1 MNTPRQ
7 PDASSTSLIPRVI
20 SLIVLVGLVVL
31 FGAMFYQVMAEFLV
45 PLFLAMLLTVLASPL
60 FNWLLPRCKKSPR
73 LAALATVFVI
83 LAIILIPTVLLSIRA
98 IREAENLLP
107 DADAASTT
115 EQAAKASAIAIA
127 AKLPPSLAMSELA
140 NQPPHLNTLE
150 SQKFHD
156 LTVQGVTWVNEH
168 LGTSLNAD
176 EVQTTI
182 VERAK
187 TWLKDIA
194 IKTPASVIKTP
205 ASVISFLFG
214 LSIMLIAVY
223 YFLIDGHSMIES
235 VGQLLPLAGAHQK
248 TLLRDFVDVSRA
260 VAAATLLSA
269 LCQGLL
275 AGIGYYF
282 AGVPSVVLLTFIT
295 ILASLVPFIGAAII
309 WIPAC
314 LWLYWF
320 KDGGTFPAILLAV
333 YCIAVVSMVDN
344 LVKPLVLQGKTNLHP
359 LLALLSVL
367 GGVQALGA
375 IGLFVGPMA
384 VVFLQAALTM
394 LRDELQQEVLAK

>member
-1 MNTPRQ
+1 MDTPRQ
-7 PDASSTSLIPRVI
+7 SVTPTPSLLPRII
-20 SLIVLVGLVVL
+20 SLVVL
-31 FGAMFYQVMAEFLV
+31 VALVVVFGAMFYQVMAEFLV

-60 FNWLLPRCKKSPR
+60 FEWLLPRCKNSPR
-73 LAALATVFVI
+73 LASLATVFII
-83 LAIILIPTVLLSIRA
+83 LAMILIPTVLLSIRA
-98 IREAENLLP
+98 VREAENLFPSP
-107 DADAASTT
+107 DITSTAKLAAVGAATGTATGAKDNLAVSSAVEELADA
-115 EQAAKASAIAIA
+115 
-127 AKLPPSLAMSELA
+127 
-140 NQPPHLNTLE
+140 PPHLNTLE

-156 LTVQGVTWVNEH
+156 LTVKIVTWINEH
-168 LGTSLNAD
+168 TGLSLNAV

-182 VERAK
+182 VARAK
-187 TWLKDIA
+187 VWLGELA
-194 IKTPASVIKTP
+194 IKTPTR
-205 ASVISFLFG
+205 VISFLFG

-223 YFLIDGHSMIES
+223 YFLIDGHSMVEAI
-235 VGQLLPLAGAHQK
+235 GKLLPLAGDHQR

-282 AGVPSVVLLTFIT
+282 AGVPSVALLTFIT
-295 ILASLVPFIGAAII
+295 VLASLVPFIGAAII
-309 WIPAC
+309 WVPAC

-320 KDGGTFPAILLAV
+320 KDDGTLPAILLGV

-394 LRDELQQEVLAK
+394 LRDELQQEVLTK

>member
-1 MNTPRQ
+1 MNTLRSAGIP
-7 PDASSTSLIPRVI
+7 SVSVTSRII
-20 SLIVLVGLVVL
+20 SVVVLVALVVL

-45 PLFLAMLLTVLASPL
+45 PLFLAMLLTVLASP
-60 FNWLLPRCKKSPR
+60 FFDWLLPRCKNSPR
-73 LAALATVFVI
+73 LASLATVLII
-83 LAIILIPTVLLSIRA
+83 LAMILIPTVLLSIRA
-98 IREAENLLP
+98 IHEAENLFPSANIENL
-107 DADAASTT
+107 
-115 EQAAKASAIAIA
+115 AKQTAKSVATSLTVSSA
-127 AKLPPSLAMSELA
+127 MEELA
-140 NQPPHLNTLE
+140 QTPPNLNTLE
-150 SQKFHD
+150 SQRFYD
-156 LTVQGVTWVNEH
+156 LLAQGVTWVNDH
-168 LGTSLNAD
+168 TGLNLQAK

-182 VERAK
+182 VANSK
-187 TWLKDIA
+187 DWLQEIA
-194 IKTPASVIKTP
+194 IKTPGR
-205 ASVISFLFG
+205 VISLLFG
-214 LSIMLIAVY
+214 LTIMLIAVY
-223 YFLIDGHSMIES
+223 YFLVDGHSMIQS
-235 VGQLLPLAGAHQK
+235 IGKLLPLAGDHQR

-282 AGVPSVVLLTFIT
+282 AGVPSVALLTFIT
-295 ILASLVPFIGAAII
+295 VLASLVPFVGATLI
-309 WIPAC
+309 WVPAC
-314 LWLYWF
+314 LWLYYF
-320 KDGGTFPAILLAV
+320 KDGGTLAAILLAV
-333 YCIAVVSMVDN
+333 YCVAVVSMVDN

>member
-7 PDASSTSLIPRVI
+7 SETPPASLLPRII
-20 SLIVLVGLVVL
+20 SLVVLVALVIL
-31 FGAMFYQVMAEFLV
+31 FGAMFYQVMAEFVV

-60 FNWLLPRCKKSPR
+60 FNWLLPRCKNSPR
-73 LAALATVFVI
+73 LASLATVFII
-83 LAIILIPTVLLSIRA
+83 LAMILVPTVLLGIRA
-98 IREAENLLP
+98 VREAENLFP
-107 DADAASTT
+107 EANFATTAQQVARSTAMHMT
-115 EQAAKASAIAIA
+115 VSPAVRDLAQV
-127 AKLPPSLAMSELA
+127 PP
-140 NQPPHLNTLE
+140 NLNTLE

-156 LTVQGVTWVNEH
+156 LIVQGVTWTNEH
-168 LGTSLNAD
+168 TGLNLKAD

-182 VERAK
+182 VARAK
-187 TWLKDIA
+187 IWLQELA
-194 IKTPASVIKTP
+194 LKTPTHVL
-205 ASVISFLFG
+205 SFLFG
-214 LSIMLIAVY
+214 LTIMLIAVY
-223 YFLIDGHSMIES
+223 YFLIDGYSMIEN
-235 VGQLLPLAGAHQK
+235 VGKLLPLAGDHQRM
-248 TLLRDFVDVSRA
+248 LLRDFVDVSRA

-282 AGVPSVVLLTFIT
+282 AGVPSVALLTFIT
-295 ILASLVPFIGAAII
+295 VLVSLIPFIGAAII

-320 KDGGTFPAILLAV
+320 KDGGTLPAILLAV
-333 YCIAVVSMVDN
+333 YCVAVVSMVDN

>member
-1 MNTPRQ
+1 MNTPR
-7 PDASSTSLIPRVI
+7 PTNPSATILPRVI

-45 PLFLAMLLTVLASPL
+45 PLFLAMLITVLASPL
-60 FNWLLPRCKKSPR
+60 FEWLLPRCKNSPR
-73 LAALATVFVI
+73 LAALATVSAI
-83 LAIILIPTVLLSIRA
+83 LAMILVPTVLLSIRA
-98 IREAENLLP
+98 IHEAEDMFPEANW
-107 DADAASTT
+107 ASTIQ
-115 EQAAKASAIAIA
+115 QAATSAATNLKTSPAVADLAGI
-127 AKLPPSLAMSELA
+127 PP
-140 NQPPHLNTLE
+140 NLNTLE

-156 LTVQGVTWVNEH
+156 LIVHGVTWVNQH
-168 LGTSLNAD
+168 TGLSLHAD
-176 EVQTTI
+176 EVQMTI
-182 VERAK
+182 VARAK
-187 TWLKDIA
+187 VWLQELA
-194 IKTPASVIKTP
+194 IKTPTRVL
-205 ASVISFLFG
+205 SFLFG

-223 YFLIDGHSMIES
+223 YFLIDGHSMIEA
-235 VGQLLPLAGAHQK
+235 VGKLLPLDGAHQRM
-248 TLLRDFVDVSRA
+248 LLRDFVDVSRA

-282 AGVPSVVLLTFIT
+282 AGVPSVIMLTFIT
-295 ILASLVPFIGAAII
+295 VLASLVPFIGAAIV
-309 WIPAC
+309 WVPAC

-320 KDGGTFPAILLAV
+320 KDGGTLPAILLAV
-333 YCIAVVSMVDN
+333 FCIAVVSMVDN

-394 LRDELQQEVLAK
+394 LREELQGEILAKETPR

>member
-1 MNTPRQ
+1 MNTSRPFVT
-7 PDASSTSLIPRVI
+7 PAASTLSRVI
-20 SLIVLVGLVVL
+20 SIVVLVALVVL

-60 FNWLLPRCKKSPR
+60 FEWLLPRCKNSPR
-73 LAALATVFVI
+73 LASLATVFLI
-83 LAIILIPTVLLSIRA
+83 LAMILLPTVLLSIRA
-98 IREAENLLP
+98 VREADNLFSQ
-107 DADAASTT
+107 ADFAGSAKHAASG
-115 EQAAKASAIAIA
+115 AAEKFAVSPAV
-127 AKLPPSLAMSELA
+127 EDLA
-140 NQPPHLNTLE
+140 NTPPRLNTLE
-150 SQKFHD
+150 SQRFHE
-156 LTVQGVTWVNEH
+156 LVVQGVTWTNEH
-168 LGTSLNAD
+168 TGLSLKAD
-176 EVQTTI
+176 EVQATI
-182 VERAK
+182 VSHAK
-187 TWLKDIA
+187 EWLQELA
-194 IKTPASVIKTP
+194 IKTPTR
-205 ASVISFLFG
+205 VISFIFG
-214 LSIMLIAVY
+214 LTIMLIAVY
-223 YFLIDGHSMIES
+223 YFLIDGHSMVES
-235 VGQLLPLAGAHQK
+235 IGKLLPLAGDHQR

-260 VAAATLLSA
+260 VATATLLSA

-282 AGVPSVVLLTFIT
+282 AGIPSVILLTFIT

-320 KDGGTFPAILLAV
+320 KDGGTLAAILLAV
-333 YCIAVVSMVDN
+333 YCVAVVSMVDN

-367 GGVQALGA
+367 GGVQAIGA

>member
-1 MNTPRQ
+1 
-7 PDASSTSLIPRVI
+7 
-20 SLIVLVGLVVL
+20 
-31 FGAMFYQVMAEFLV
+31 MFYQVMAEFLV

-60 FNWLLPRCKKSPR
+60 FEWLLPRCKNSPR
-73 LAALATVFVI
+73 WASLATVFLI
-83 LAIILIPTVLLSIRA
+83 LAMILIPTVLLSIRA
-98 IREAENLLP
+98 VREAENLFP
-107 DADAASTT
+107 QADYTSSAKNAAYG
-115 EQAAKASAIAIA
+115 AAE
-127 AKLPPSLAMSELA
+127 KLAVSPAVEELA
-140 NQPPHLNTLE
+140 NTAPSLNTLE

-156 LTVQGVTWVNEH
+156 LVARGVTWTNEH
-168 LGTSLNAD
+168 TGLSLKPD

-182 VERAK
+182 VSRAK
-187 TWLKDIA
+187 AWLQDLA
-194 IKTPASVIKTP
+194 IKTPTR
-205 ASVISFLFG
+205 VISFVFG
-214 LSIMLIAVY
+214 LTIMLIAVY
-223 YFLIDGHSMIES
+223 YFLMDGHSMIQS
-235 VGQLLPLAGAHQK
+235 IGKLLPLAGDHQR

-282 AGVPSVVLLTFIT
+282 AGVPSVALLTFIT
-295 ILASLVPFIGAAII
+295 VLASLVPFIGAAII
-309 WIPAC
+309 WVPAC

-320 KDGGTFPAILLAV
+320 KDGGALAAILLAV

-367 GGVQALGA
+367 GGVQAIGA

>member
-1 MNTPRQ
+1 MNNPRQ
-7 PDASSTSLIPRVI
+7 TAPTSATILPRVI

-45 PLFLAMLLTVLASPL
+45 PLFLAMLLTVLAAPL
-60 FNWLLPRCKKSPR
+60 FNWLLPRCKNSPR
-73 LAALATVFVI
+73 LSALATVFII
-83 LAIILIPTVLLSIRA
+83 LAIILIPTVLLSFRA
-98 IREAENLLP
+98 ISQAESLFSN
-107 DADAASTT
+107 SGT
-115 EQAAKASAIAIA
+115 EQASGVAPSDVS
-127 AKLPPSLAMSELA
+127 KLPVSAAAEDLSKT
-140 NQPPHLNTLE
+140 PPKLNTLE

-156 LTVQGVTWVNEH
+156 LIVKGVTWVNEH
-168 LGTSLNAD
+168 VGLSLNAD
-176 EVQTTI
+176 EVQATI

-187 TWLKDIA
+187 SWLKDVA
-194 IKTPASVIKTP
+194 IKTPAN
-205 ASVISFLFG
+205 VISFLFG

-235 VGQLLPLAGAHQK
+235 VGKLLPLAGDHQR

-282 AGVPSVVLLTFIT
+282 AGVPSVILLTFIT
-295 ILASLVPFIGAAII
+295 VLASLVPFIGAAII
-309 WIPAC
+309 WVPAC

-320 KDGGTFPAILLAV
+320 KDGGTLPAILLAV

-367 GGVQALGA
+367 GGVQTLGA

-394 LRDELQQEVLAK
+394 LREELQGEILAKEMPR

>member
-7 PDASSTSLIPRVI
+7 FVTPSASMLSRVI
-20 SLIVLVGLVVL
+20 SIVVLIALVVL

-60 FNWLLPRCKKSPR
+60 FEWLLPRCKNSPR
-73 LAALATVFVI
+73 WASLATVFLI
-83 LAIILIPTVLLSIRA
+83 LAMILIPTVLLSIRA
-98 IREAENLLP
+98 VREAENLFP
-107 DADAASTT
+107 HADDTSFAKSAAAGISSGTT
-115 EQAAKASAIAIA
+115 EKLAVSPAVEELAAN
-127 AKLPPSLAMSELA
+127 PPS
-140 NQPPHLNTLE
+140 LNTLE

-156 LTVQGVTWVNEH
+156 LVVRGVTWTNEH
-168 LGTSLNAD
+168 TGLSLKPD

-182 VERAK
+182 VSRAK
-187 TWLKDIA
+187 TWLQDLA
-194 IKTPASVIKTP
+194 IKTPTR
-205 ASVISFLFG
+205 VISFLFG
-214 LSIMLIAVY
+214 LTIMLIAVY
-223 YFLIDGHSMIES
+223 YFLIDGHAMIES
-235 VGQLLPLAGAHQK
+235 IGKLLPLAGDHQR

-282 AGVPSVVLLTFIT
+282 AGVPSVALLTFIT
-295 ILASLVPFIGAAII
+295 VLASLVPFIGAAII

-320 KDGGTFPAILLAV
+320 KDGGTLAAILLAV

-367 GGVQALGA
+367 GGVQAIGA

>member
-7 PDASSTSLIPRVI
+7 FETPRATTISRVI
-20 SLIVLVGLVVL
+20 SIVVLVALVAL
-31 FGAMFYQVMAEFLV
+31 FGAMFYQVMAEFVV

-60 FNWLLPRCKKSPR
+60 FEWLLPRCKNSPR
-73 LAALATVFVI
+73 WASLATVFLI
-83 LAIILIPTVLLSIRA
+83 LAMILVPTVLLSIRA
-98 IREAENLLP
+98 VREAENLFP
-107 DADAASTT
+107 SVDYSSSAAQTARVTAENMAVSP
-115 EQAAKASAIAIA
+115 AVGDLAKT
-127 AKLPPSLAMSELA
+127 
-140 NQPPHLNTLE
+140 PPHLHTLE
-150 SQKFHD
+150 SQKFHE
-156 LTVQGVTWVNEH
+156 LVQRGVTWTNEH
-168 LGTSLNAD
+168 TGLSLEAD

-182 VERAK
+182 VSRAK
-187 TWLKDIA
+187 TWLQDLA
-194 IKTPASVIKTP
+194 IKTPSR
-205 ASVISFLFG
+205 VISFLFG
-214 LSIMLIAVY
+214 LTIMLIAVY
-223 YFLIDGHSMIES
+223 YFLIDGHGMIAS
-235 VGQLLPLAGAHQK
+235 IGRLLPLAGDHQR

-282 AGVPSVVLLTFIT
+282 AGVPSVALLTFIT
-295 ILASLVPFIGAAII
+295 VLASLVPFIGAAII
-309 WIPAC
+309 WVPAC

-320 KDGGTFPAILLAV
+320 KDGGTLAAILLAV
-333 YCIAVVSMVDN
+333 YCVAVVSMVDN
-344 LVKPLVLQGKTNLHP
+344 LVKPVVLQGKTNLHP
-359 LLALLSVL
+359 LLALSVL

>member
-7 PDASSTSLIPRVI
+7 FETPAASTLSRVI
-20 SLIVLVGLVVL
+20 SLVVLVALVVL

-45 PLFLAMLLTVLASPL
+45 PLFLAMLITVLASPL
-60 FNWLLPRCKKSPR
+60 FEWLLPRCKNSPR
-73 LAALATVFVI
+73 LASLATVLII
-83 LAIILIPTVLLSIRA
+83 LAMILIPTVLLSIRA
-98 IREAENLLP
+98 IHEAENLIP
-107 DADAASTT
+107 NVEISDEAR
-115 EQAAKASAIAIA
+115 QAAQAAATNLAVSAAVEDMA
-127 AKLPPSLAMSELA
+127 RLPP
-140 NQPPHLNTLE
+140 NLNTLE
-150 SQKFHD
+150 SQRFHD
-156 LTVQGVTWVNEH
+156 LLVKGVTWVNENTG
-168 LGTSLNAD
+168 LSLNAD

-182 VERAK
+182 VSRSK
-187 TWLKDIA
+187 DWLQEFA
-194 IKTPASVIKTP
+194 IKTPSRVL
-205 ASVISFLFG
+205 SLLFG

-223 YFLIDGHSMIES
+223 YFLVDGHSMIQS
-235 VGQLLPLAGAHQK
+235 IGKLLPLAGDHQR

-275 AGIGYYF
+275 AGIGFYF
-282 AGVPSVVLLTFIT
+282 AGVPSVALLTFIT
-295 ILASLVPFIGAAII
+295 VLASLVPFIGAAII
-309 WIPAC
+309 WVPAC

-320 KDGGTFPAILLAV
+320 KDGGALPAILLAV

-344 LVKPLVLQGKTNLHP
+344 LVKPLVLRGKTNLHP

-367 GGVQALGA
+367 GGVQAIGA

>member
-1 MNTPRQ
+1 
-7 PDASSTSLIPRVI
+7 
-20 SLIVLVGLVVL
+20 
-31 FGAMFYQVMAEFLV
+31 
-45 PLFLAMLLTVLASPL
+45 MLLTVLASPL
-60 FNWLLPRCKKSPR
+60 FEWLLPRCKNSPR
-73 LAALATVFVI
+73 LASLATVLII
-83 LAIILIPTVLLSIRA
+83 LAMILVPTVLLSIRA
-98 IREAENLLP
+98 IHEAENLIPTAELS
-107 DADAASTT
+107 DEAK
-115 EQAAKASAIAIA
+115 QAAKAAATNLTVSPAVEEIA
-127 AKLPPSLAMSELA
+127 KTPP
-140 NQPPHLNTLE
+140 NLNTLE
-150 SQKFHD
+150 SQRFHD
-156 LTVQGVTWVNEH
+156 LLVKGVTWVNEH
-168 LGTSLNAD
+168 SGLSLKAD

-182 VERAK
+182 VSRAK
-187 TWLKDIA
+187 DWLQEFA
-194 IKTPASVIKTP
+194 IKTPSRVL
-205 ASVISFLFG
+205 SLLFG

-223 YFLIDGHSMIES
+223 YFLVDGHSMIQS
-235 VGQLLPLAGAHQK
+235 IGKLLPLAGDHQR

-282 AGVPSVVLLTFIT
+282 AGVPSVALLTFIT
-295 ILASLVPFIGAAII
+295 VLASLVPFIGAAII

-320 KDGGTFPAILLAV
+320 KDGGTLAAILLAV
-333 YCIAVVSMVDN
+333 YCVAVVSMVDN

-394 LRDELQQEVLAK
+394 LRDELQNEVLAK

>member
-1 MNTPRQ
+1 MNTPR
-7 PDASSTSLIPRVI
+7 PVDPSPPSILPRVI

-31 FGAMFYQVMAEFLV
+31 FGAMFYQVMAEFVV
-45 PLFLAMLLTVLASPL
+45 PLFLAMLITVLASPL
-60 FNWLLPRCKKSPR
+60 FEWLVPRCKKSPR
-73 LAALATVFVI
+73 LAALATVFLI
-83 LAIILIPTVLLSIRA
+83 LAMILIPTVLLSIRA
-98 IREAENLLP
+98 IREAEGMFPNPNWTSSAQLAVRATVTNLNVSP
-107 DADAASTT
+107 AVADLA
-115 EQAAKASAIAIA
+115 QV
-127 AKLPPSLAMSELA
+127 PP
-140 NQPPHLNTLE
+140 NLNTLE

-156 LTVQGVTWVNEH
+156 LTVHGVTWVNEH
-168 LGTSLNAD
+168 TGLNLNAD
-176 EVQTTI
+176 DVQTTI
-182 VERAK
+182 VSRAK
-187 TWLKDIA
+187 IWLQEIA
-194 IKTPASVIKTP
+194 LKTPSRVIE
-205 ASVISFLFG
+205 FLFG

-223 YFLIDGHSMIES
+223 YFLIDGHSMIDA
-235 VGQLLPLAGAHQK
+235 VGKLLPLAGDHQRM
-248 TLLRDFVDVSRA
+248 LLRDFVDVSRA

-282 AGVPSVVLLTFIT
+282 AGVPSVALLTFIT
-295 ILASLVPFIGAAII
+295 VLASLVPFIGAAII
-309 WIPAC
+309 WVPAC
-314 LWLYWF
+314 FWLYWF
-320 KDGGTFPAILLAV
+320 KDGGTIAAILLAV

-394 LRDELQQEVLAK
+394 LREELQEEVLAK